1 MFCYVQKVIV
11 IQLKFTKSYFIDHF
25 FLLLQL
31 LDFLKKYDF
40 IISLKKLIIRCLNL
54 IERKK

>member
-1 MFCYVQKVIV
+1 MFCFVQKVIV
-11 IQLKFTKSYFIDHF
+11 IQLKFTKSYFIDQF

-40 IISLKKLIIRCLNL
+40 ITSLKKLIIRCLNL